1 MELLWYLT
9 VIFYLQVRG
18 YKSICLLGL
27 TELAQAILL
36 HSLFLVCER
45 YFSDPDIWGILGG
58 LPSEPPPQVCPHH
71 VISEED
77 HLREMGMIY

>member
-58 LPSEPPPQVCPHH
+58 LPSEPPPKYAHITSSVKR
-71 VISEED
+71 ITSG
-77 HLREMGMIY
+77 RWG